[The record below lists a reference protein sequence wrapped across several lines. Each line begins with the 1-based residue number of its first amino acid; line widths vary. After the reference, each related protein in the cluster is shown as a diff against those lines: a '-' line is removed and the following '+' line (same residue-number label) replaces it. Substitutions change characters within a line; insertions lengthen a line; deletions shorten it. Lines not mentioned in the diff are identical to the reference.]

1 MKNKTIKKYILSL
14 IILLIF
20 IVSLIFILNRYEYK
34 MYTKN
39 YNDKINLIIS
49 NIKNRYPNIEE
60 SDIIEIINNEEDSED
75 ILSKYGID
83 SITKNDKVNNKIRI
97 ISLIIIITFDSLII
111 LIFYLY
117 DKNKSKKIK
126 EITKMIS
133 KINNRQFDIDIND
146 FNEGELSILKNEI
159 SKTTIM
165 LRQVADN
172 SVKDKLNL
180 KDSLGDISHQLKTP
194 LTSITIM
201 IDNILDSPDM
211 DEKTRKKFLINI
223 KREILNINF
232 LVMSLLKL
240 SKFDANVVKFN
251 KESVYLKDIIIE
263 SIKNVSMIKELKN
276 ITIKVSGDDDIKLLC
291 DFKWQV
297 ESITN
302 ILKNSIEHT
311 SEYGTVEVN
320 YSENKLYTR
329 ILIKDNGKGI
339 NSDDLPHIFDRFY
352 KGENGSDDSFG
363 IGLSLSKTII
373 EKEGGSI
380 TVKSTPNIGT
390 IFTIKYLKKTK
401 NIEI

>member
-20 IVSLIFILNRYEYK
+20 NVSLIFILNRYEYK

-39 YNDKINLIIS
+39 YNDKINSIIS

-83 SITKNDKVNNKIRI
+83 SITKNDKVNNKVRI

-146 FNEGELSILKNEI
+146 FNEGELSILKNEK

-201 IDNILDSPDM
+201 IDNILDNPDM
-211 DEKTRKKFLINI
+211 NEKTRKKFLINI

-276 ITIKVSGDDDIKLLC
+276 ITIKVSGDDNIKLLC

-339 NSDDLPHIFDRFY
+339 DSDDLPHIFDRFY

-390 IFTIKYLKKTK
+390 IFTIKYLK
-401 NIEI
+401 

>member
-14 IILLIF
+14 IILLILN
-20 IVSLIFILNRYEYK
+20 ISLIFILNRYEYK

-39 YNDKINLIIS
+39 YNDKINSIIS

-201 IDNILDSPDM
+201 IDNILDNPDM
-211 DEKTRKKFLINI
+211 NEKTRKKFLVNI

-276 ITIKVSGDDDIKLLC
+276 ITIKVSGDDNIKLLC

-339 NSDDLPHIFDRFY
+339 DSDDLPHIFDRFY
-352 KGENGSDDSFG
+352 KGKNGSDDSFG

-390 IFTIKYLKKTK
+390 IFTIKYLK
-401 NIEI
+401 

>member
-20 IVSLIFILNRYEYK
+20 NVSLIFILNRYEYK

-39 YNDKINLIIS
+39 YNDKINSIIS
-49 NIKNRYPNIEE
+49 NIKNKYPNIEE

-83 SITKNDKVNNKIRI
+83 SITKNDKVNNKVRI

-211 DEKTRKKFLINI
+211 NEKTRKKFLINI

-276 ITIKVSGDDDIKLLC
+276 ITIKVSGDDNIKLLC

-390 IFTIKYLKKTK
+390 IFTIKYLK
-401 NIEI
+401 

>member
-20 IVSLIFILNRYEYK
+20 NVSLIFILNRYEYK
-34 MYTKN
+34 MYAKN
-39 YNDKINLIIS
+39 YNDKINSIIS
-49 NIKNRYPNIEE
+49 NIKNKYPNIEE

-83 SITKNDKVNNKIRI
+83 SITKNDKVNNKLRI

-159 SKTTIM
+159 SKTTTM

-201 IDNILDSPDM
+201 IDNILDNPDM

-223 KREILNINF
+223 KRETLNINF

-276 ITIKVSGDDDIKLLC
+276 ITIKVSGDDNIKLLC

-352 KGENGSDDSFG
+352 KGKNGSDDSFG

-390 IFTIKYLKKTK
+390 IFTIKYLK
-401 NIEI
+401 

>member
-1 MKNKTIKKYILSL
+1 MENKTIKKYILSL

-20 IVSLIFILNRYEYK
+20 NVSLIFILNRYEYK

-39 YNDKINLIIS
+39 YNDKINSIIS
-49 NIKNRYPNIEE
+49 NIKNKYPNIEE

-83 SITKNDKVNNKIRI
+83 SITKNDKVNNKLRI

-159 SKTTIM
+159 SKTTTM

-201 IDNILDSPDM
+201 IDNILDNPDM
-211 DEKTRKKFLINI
+211 NEKTRKKFLINI

-251 KESVYLKDIIIE
+251 KESVYLKDIIID

-276 ITIKVSGDDDIKLLC
+276 ITIKVSGDDNIKLLC

-352 KGENGSDDSFG
+352 KGKNGSDDSFG

-390 IFTIKYLKKTK
+390 IFTIKYLK
-401 NIEI
+401 

>member
-1 MKNKTIKKYILSL
+1 MKNRRIKKYIISFL
-14 IILLIF
+14 ILLIANVLLLF
-20 IVSLIFILNRYEYK
+20 IINKYEYK
-34 MYTKN
+34 TYTNN
-39 YNDKINLIIS
+39 YNNKINIIIN
-49 NIKNRYPNIEE
+49 NIKEKYPDIKE
-60 SDIIEIINNEEDSED
+60 SDIIEILNTETNNID
-75 ILSKYGID
+75 ILDKYGIND
-83 SITKNDKVNNKIRI
+83 NNGIIENDNFNKRITI
-97 ISLIIIITFDSLII
+97 ISLLLTILFDIIII
-111 LIFYLY
+111 LIFYIY
-117 DKNKSKKIK
+117 DKNNSKKIN

-146 FNEGELSILKNEI
+146 FKEGELSILKNEI
-159 SKTTIM
+159 SKTTTM

-172 SVKDKLNL
+172 SIKDKINL

-201 IDNILDSPDM
+201 IDNILDNPNM
-211 DEKTRKKFLINI
+211 DEKTRKTFLINI
-223 KREILNINF
+223 KREIININF

-251 KESVYLKDIIIE
+251 KEEVYIKDIINE

-276 ITIKVSGDDDIKLLC
+276 ISIKVSGDDNIKLLC
-291 DFKWQV
+291 DYKWQV

-311 SEYGTVEVN
+311 NEYGVVEIN

-339 NSDDLPHIFDRFY
+339 DNEDLPHIFDRFY
-352 KGENGSDDSFG
+352 KGKNGSEDSIG

-380 TVKSTPNIGT
+380 TAKSTPNIGT
-390 IFTIKYLKKTK
+390 VFTIKYLK
-401 NIEI
+401 

>member
-20 IVSLIFILNRYEYK
+20 NISLIFILNRYEYK

-39 YNDKINLIIS
+39 YNDKINSIIS
-49 NIKNRYPNIEE
+49 NIKNKYPNIEE

-83 SITKNDKVNNKIRI
+83 SITKNDKVNNKLRI

-201 IDNILDSPDM
+201 IDNILDNPDM
-211 DEKTRKKFLINI
+211 DEKTRKRFLINI

-240 SKFDANVVKFN
+240 LKFDANVVRFN
-251 KESVYLKDIIIE
+251 KESVYLKDIIKE

-276 ITIKVSGDDDIKLLC
+276 ITIKVSGDDNIKLLC

-311 SEYGTVEVN
+311 KEYGIVEVN

-339 NSDDLPHIFDRFY
+339 DSDDLPHIFDRFY

-390 IFTIKYLKKTK
+390 IFTIKYLK
-401 NIEI
+401 

>member
-20 IVSLIFILNRYEYK
+20 NVSLIFILNRYEYK
-34 MYTKN
+34 MYAKN
-39 YNDKINLIIS
+39 YNDKINSIIS

-211 DEKTRKKFLINI
+211 NEKTRKKFLINI

-339 NSDDLPHIFDRFY
+339 DSGDLPHIFDRFY

-390 IFTIKYLKKTK
+390 IFTIKYLK
-401 NIEI
+401 

>member
-20 IVSLIFILNRYEYK
+20 NVSLIFILNRYEYK

-39 YNDKINLIIS
+39 YNDKINSIIS
-49 NIKNRYPNIEE
+49 NIKNKYPNIEE

-211 DEKTRKKFLINI
+211 NEKTRKKFLINI

-276 ITIKVSGDDDIKLLC
+276 ITIKVSGDDNIKLLC

-352 KGENGSDDSFG
+352 KGKNGSDDSFG

-390 IFTIKYLKKTK
+390 IFTIKYLK
-401 NIEI
+401 

>member
-20 IVSLIFILNRYEYK
+20 NVSLIFILNRYEYK

-39 YNDKINLIIS
+39 YNDKINSIIS
-49 NIKNRYPNIEE
+49 NIKNKYPNIEE
-60 SDIIEIINNEEDSED
+60 SDIIEIINNEKDSED

-159 SKTTIM
+159 SKTTTM

-201 IDNILDSPDM
+201 IDNILDNPDM
-211 DEKTRKKFLINI
+211 NEKTRKKFLINI

-276 ITIKVSGDDDIKLLC
+276 ITIKVSGDDNIKLLC

-339 NSDDLPHIFDRFY
+339 DSDDLPHIFDRFY

-390 IFTIKYLKKTK
+390 IFTIKYLK
-401 NIEI
+401 

>member
-20 IVSLIFILNRYEYK
+20 NVSLIFILNRYEYK

-39 YNDKINLIIS
+39 YNDKINSIIS
-49 NIKNRYPNIEE
+49 NIKNKYPNIEE
-60 SDIIEIINNEEDSED
+60 SDIIEIINNEKDSED

-159 SKTTIM
+159 SKTTTM

-211 DEKTRKKFLINI
+211 NEKTRKKFLINI

-276 ITIKVSGDDDIKLLC
+276 ITIKVSGDDNIKLLC

-339 NSDDLPHIFDRFY
+339 DSGDLPHIFDRFY

-390 IFTIKYLKKTK
+390 IFTIKYLK
-401 NIEI
+401 

>member
-20 IVSLIFILNRYEYK
+20 NISLIFILNRYEYK

-39 YNDKINLIIS
+39 YNDKINSIIS
-49 NIKNRYPNIEE
+49 NIKNKYPNIEE

-83 SITKNDKVNNKIRI
+83 SITKNDKVNNKVRI

-201 IDNILDSPDM
+201 IDNILDNPDM
-211 DEKTRKKFLINI
+211 NEKTRKKFLINI

-276 ITIKVSGDDDIKLLC
+276 ITIKVSGDDNIKLLC

-339 NSDDLPHIFDRFY
+339 DSDDLPHIFDRFY

-390 IFTIKYLKKTK
+390 IFTIKYLK
-401 NIEI
+401 

>member
-20 IVSLIFILNRYEYK
+20 NVSLIFILNRYEYK

-39 YNDKINLIIS
+39 YNDKINSIIS

-83 SITKNDKVNNKIRI
+83 SITKNDKVNNRIRI

-211 DEKTRKKFLINI
+211 NEKTRKKFLINI

-276 ITIKVSGDDDIKLLC
+276 ITIKVSGDDNIKLLC
-291 DFKWQV
+291 NFKWQV

-352 KGENGSDDSFG
+352 KGKNGSDDSFG

-390 IFTIKYLKKTK
+390 IFTIKYLK
-401 NIEI
+401 

>member
-20 IVSLIFILNRYEYK
+20 NVSLIFILNRYEYK

-39 YNDKINLIIS
+39 YNDKINSIIS
-49 NIKNRYPNIEE
+49 NIKNKYPNIEE
-60 SDIIEIINNEEDSED
+60 SDIIEIINNKEDSED

-83 SITKNDKVNNKIRI
+83 SITKNDKVNNKIKI

-159 SKTTIM
+159 SKTTTM

-201 IDNILDSPDM
+201 IDNILDNPDM

-276 ITIKVSGDDDIKLLC
+276 ITIKVSGDDNIKLLC

-339 NSDDLPHIFDRFY
+339 DSDDLPHIFDRFY

-390 IFTIKYLKKTK
+390 IFTIKYLK
-401 NIEI
+401 

>member
-20 IVSLIFILNRYEYK
+20 NVSLIFILNRYEYK

-39 YNDKINLIIS
+39 YNDKINSIIS

-276 ITIKVSGDDDIKLLC
+276 ITIKVSGDDNIKLLC

-390 IFTIKYLKKTK
+390 IFTIKYLK
-401 NIEI
+401 

>member
-20 IVSLIFILNRYEYK
+20 NVSLIFILNRYEYK

-39 YNDKINLIIS
+39 YNDKINSIIS

-83 SITKNDKVNNKIRI
+83 SITKNDKVNNRIRI

-211 DEKTRKKFLINI
+211 NEKTRKKFLINI

-263 SIKNVSMIKELKN
+263 SIKNVSMIKELKK
-276 ITIKVSGDDDIKLLC
+276 ITVKVSGDDNIKLLC

-339 NSDDLPHIFDRFY
+339 DSGDLPHIFDRFY

-390 IFTIKYLKKTK
+390 IFTIKYLK
-401 NIEI
+401 

>member
-20 IVSLIFILNRYEYK
+20 NVSLIFILNRYEYK
-34 MYTKN
+34 MYAKN
-39 YNDKINLIIS
+39 YNDKINSIIS

-211 DEKTRKKFLINI
+211 NEKTRKKFLINI

-276 ITIKVSGDDDIKLLC
+276 ITIKVSGDDNIKLLC

-339 NSDDLPHIFDRFY
+339 DSGDLPHIFDRFY
-352 KGENGSDDSFG
+352 KGKNGSDDSFD

-390 IFTIKYLKKTK
+390 IFTIKYLK
-401 NIEI
+401 

>member
-1 MKNKTIKKYILSL
+1 MKNKIIKKYILSL
-14 IILLIF
+14 IILLILN
-20 IVSLIFILNRYEYK
+20 ISLIFILNRYEYK

-39 YNDKINLIIS
+39 YNDKINTIIS
-49 NIKNRYPNIEE
+49 NIKNKYPDIEE
-60 SDIIEIINNEEDSED
+60 SDIIEIINSEEDSED

-172 SVKDKLNL
+172 SINDKLNL

-201 IDNILDSPDM
+201 IDNILDNPDM
-211 DEKTRKKFLINI
+211 DENTRRKFLINI

-251 KESVYLKDIIIE
+251 KESVYLKDIINE

-276 ITIKVSGDDDIKLLC
+276 ITIKVSGDDNIKLLC
-291 DFKWQV
+291 DFKWQI

-339 NSDDLPHIFDRFY
+339 DSDDLPHIFDRFY
-352 KGENGSDDSFG
+352 KGKNGSNDSFG

-390 IFTIKYLKKTK
+390 IFTIKYLK
-401 NIEI
+401 

>member
-20 IVSLIFILNRYEYK
+20 NISLIFILNRYEYK

-39 YNDKINLIIS
+39 YNDKINSIIS
-49 NIKNRYPNIEE
+49 NIKNKYPNIEE

-83 SITKNDKVNNKIRI
+83 SITKNDKVNNKVRI

-159 SKTTIM
+159 SKTTTM

-276 ITIKVSGDDDIKLLC
+276 ITIKVSGDDNIKLLC

-352 KGENGSDDSFG
+352 KGKNGSDDSFG

-390 IFTIKYLKKTK
+390 IFTIKYLK
-401 NIEI
+401 

>member
-20 IVSLIFILNRYEYK
+20 NVSLIFILNRYEYK

-390 IFTIKYLKKTK
+390 IFTIKYLK
-401 NIEI
+401 

>member
-20 IVSLIFILNRYEYK
+20 NISLIFILNRYEYK
-34 MYTKN
+34 TYAKN
-39 YNDKINLIIS
+39 YNDKINSIIS
-49 NIKNRYPNIEE
+49 SIKDKYPDIEE
-60 SDIIEIINNEEDSED
+60 SDIIEIINSEEDSED
-75 ILSKYGID
+75 ILSKYGIN

-172 SVKDKLNL
+172 SINDKLNL
-180 KDSLGDISHQLKTP
+180 KDSLGDISHQLRTP

-201 IDNILDSPDM
+201 IDNILDNPDM
-211 DEKTRKKFLINI
+211 DEKTRKRFLINI
-223 KREILNINF
+223 KREIVNINF

-251 KESVYLKDIIIE
+251 KESVYLKDIINE

-276 ITIKVSGDDDIKLLC
+276 ITIKVSGDDNIKLLC

-311 SEYGTVEVN
+311 KEYGIVEVN

-339 NSDDLPHIFDRFY
+339 DSDDLPHIFDRFY
-352 KGENGSDDSFG
+352 KGENSSDDSFG

-390 IFTIKYLKKTK
+390 IFTIKYLK
-401 NIEI
+401 

>member
-20 IVSLIFILNRYEYK
+20 NVSLIFILNRYEYK

-39 YNDKINLIIS
+39 YNDKINSIIS
-49 NIKNRYPNIEE
+49 NIKNKYPNIEE

-83 SITKNDKVNNKIRI
+83 GITKNDKVNNKLRI

-159 SKTTIM
+159 SKTTTM

-276 ITIKVSGDDDIKLLC
+276 ITIKVSGDDNIKLLC

-352 KGENGSDDSFG
+352 KGKNGSDDSFG

-380 TVKSTPNIGT
+380 IVKSTPNIGT
-390 IFTIKYLKKTK
+390 IFTIKYLK
-401 NIEI
+401 

>member
-20 IVSLIFILNRYEYK
+20 NVSLIFILNRYEYK

-39 YNDKINLIIS
+39 YNDKINSIIS
-49 NIKNRYPNIEE
+49 NIKNKYPNIEE

-211 DEKTRKKFLINI
+211 NEKTRKKFLINI

-276 ITIKVSGDDDIKLLC
+276 ITIKVSGDDNIKLLC

-339 NSDDLPHIFDRFY
+339 DSDDLPHIFDRFY
-352 KGENGSDDSFG
+352 KGKNGSDDSFG

-390 IFTIKYLKKTK
+390 IFTIKYLK
-401 NIEI
+401 

>member
-20 IVSLIFILNRYEYK
+20 NVSLIFILNRYEYK

-39 YNDKINLIIS
+39 YNDKINSIIS

-159 SKTTIM
+159 SKTTTM

-201 IDNILDSPDM
+201 IDNILDNPDM
-211 DEKTRKKFLINI
+211 NEKTRKKFLINI

-276 ITIKVSGDDDIKLLC
+276 ITIKVSGDDNIKLLC

-339 NSDDLPHIFDRFY
+339 DSDDLPHIFDRFY
-352 KGENGSDDSFG
+352 KGKNGSDDSFG

-390 IFTIKYLKKTK
+390 IFTIKYLK
-401 NIEI
+401 

>member
-20 IVSLIFILNRYEYK
+20 NVSLIFILNRYEYK

-39 YNDKINLIIS
+39 YNDKINSIIS
-49 NIKNRYPNIEE
+49 NIKNKYPNIEE

-97 ISLIIIITFDSLII
+97 ISLIIIITFDLLII

-159 SKTTIM
+159 SKTTTM

-201 IDNILDSPDM
+201 IDNILDNPDM

-276 ITIKVSGDDDIKLLC
+276 ITIKVSGDDNIKLLC

-339 NSDDLPHIFDRFY
+339 DSGDLPHIFDRFY
-352 KGENGSDDSFG
+352 KGKNGSDDSFG

-380 TVKSTPNIGT
+380 TVKSTPKIGT
-390 IFTIKYLKKTK
+390 IFTIKYLK
-401 NIEI
+401 

>member
-20 IVSLIFILNRYEYK
+20 NVSLIFILNRYEYK
-34 MYTKN
+34 MYAKN
-39 YNDKINLIIS
+39 YNDKINSIIS
-49 NIKNRYPNIEE
+49 NIKNKYPNIEE

-211 DEKTRKKFLINI
+211 NEKTRKKFLINI

-232 LVMSLLKL
+232 LVISLLKL

-276 ITIKVSGDDDIKLLC
+276 ITIKVSGDDNIKLLC

-339 NSDDLPHIFDRFY
+339 DSGDLPHIFDRFY
-352 KGENGSDDSFG
+352 KGKNGSDDSFG

-390 IFTIKYLKKTK
+390 IFTIKYLK
-401 NIEI
+401 

>member
-20 IVSLIFILNRYEYK
+20 NVSLIFILNRYEYK

-39 YNDKINLIIS
+39 YNDKINSIIS

-60 SDIIEIINNEEDSED
+60 SDIIEIINNEKDSED

-83 SITKNDKVNNKIRI
+83 SITKNDKVNNKIII

-159 SKTTIM
+159 SKTTTM

-201 IDNILDSPDM
+201 IDNILDNPDM
-211 DEKTRKKFLINI
+211 NEKTRKKFLINI

-276 ITIKVSGDDDIKLLC
+276 ITIKVSGDDNIKLLC

-311 SEYGTVEVN
+311 SEYGIVEVN

-339 NSDDLPHIFDRFY
+339 DSDDLPHIFDRFY
-352 KGENGSDDSFG
+352 KGKNGSDDSFG

-390 IFTIKYLKKTK
+390 IFTIKYLK
-401 NIEI
+401 

>member
-20 IVSLIFILNRYEYK
+20 NISLIFILNRYEYK

-39 YNDKINLIIS
+39 YNDKINSIIS
-49 NIKNRYPNIEE
+49 NIKNKYPNIEE

-211 DEKTRKKFLINI
+211 NEKTRKKFLINI

-276 ITIKVSGDDDIKLLC
+276 ITIKVSGDDNIKLLC

-339 NSDDLPHIFDRFY
+339 DSGDLPHIFDRFY
-352 KGENGSDDSFG
+352 KGKNGSDDSFG

-390 IFTIKYLKKTK
+390 IFTIKYLK
-401 NIEI
+401 

>member
-20 IVSLIFILNRYEYK
+20 NVSLIFILNRYEYK

-39 YNDKINLIIS
+39 YNDKINSIIS

-60 SDIIEIINNEEDSED
+60 SDIIEIINNEKDSED

-159 SKTTIM
+159 SKTTTM

-201 IDNILDSPDM
+201 IDNILDNPDM
-211 DEKTRKKFLINI
+211 NEKTRKKFLINI

-276 ITIKVSGDDDIKLLC
+276 ITIKVSGDDNIKLLC

-339 NSDDLPHIFDRFY
+339 DSDDLPHIFDRFY
-352 KGENGSDDSFG
+352 KGKNGSDDSFG

-390 IFTIKYLKKTK
+390 IFTIKYLK
-401 NIEI
+401 

>member
-1 MKNKTIKKYILSL
+1 MKNKRIKKYIVSFL
-14 IILLIF
+14 ILLITN
-20 IVSLIFILNRYEYK
+20 ISLIFIINKYEYK
-34 MYTKN
+34 TYTNN
-39 YNDKINLIIS
+39 YNNKINIIIN
-49 NIKNRYPNIEE
+49 NIKEKYPDIKE
-60 SDIIEIINNEEDSED
+60 SDIIEILNTETNNID
-75 ILSKYGID
+75 ILDKYGIND
-83 SITKNDKVNNKIRI
+83 NNGIIENDKFNNKITI
-97 ISLIIIITFDSLII
+97 IFLLLTILFDIIII
-111 LIFYLY
+111 LIFYIY
-117 DKNKSKKIK
+117 DKNNSKKIN
-126 EITKMIS
+126 EIIKVIS

-146 FNEGELSILKNEI
+146 FKEGELSILKNEI
-159 SKTTIM
+159 SKTTTM

-172 SVKDKLNL
+172 SIKDKINL

-201 IDNILDSPDM
+201 IDNILDNPDM

-223 KREILNINF
+223 KREIININF

-251 KESVYLKDIIIE
+251 KEEVYIKDIIKE

-276 ITIKVSGDDDIKLLC
+276 ISIKVSGDDNIKLLC

-311 SEYGTVEVN
+311 DEYGIVEIN

-339 NSDDLPHIFDRFY
+339 DSEDLPHIFDRFY
-352 KGENGSDDSFG
+352 KGKKCSEDSIG

-380 TVKSTPNIGT
+380 TAKSTPDVGT
-390 IFTIKYLKKTK
+390 IFTIKYLK
-401 NIEI
+401 

>member
-20 IVSLIFILNRYEYK
+20 NVSLIFILNRYEYK

-39 YNDKINLIIS
+39 YNDKINSIIS
-49 NIKNRYPNIEE
+49 NIKNKYPNIEE

-83 SITKNDKVNNKIRI
+83 SITKNDKVNNKVRI

-159 SKTTIM
+159 SKTTTM

-211 DEKTRKKFLINI
+211 NEKTRKKFLINI

-276 ITIKVSGDDDIKLLC
+276 ITIKVSGDDNIKLLC

-352 KGENGSDDSFG
+352 KGKNGSDDSFG

-380 TVKSTPNIGT
+380 TVKSTPNVGT
-390 IFTIKYLKKTK
+390 IFTIKYLK
-401 NIEI
+401 

>member
-20 IVSLIFILNRYEYK
+20 NVSLIFILNRYEYK
-34 MYTKN
+34 MYAKN
-39 YNDKINLIIS
+39 YNDKINTIIS
-49 NIKNRYPNIEE
+49 NIKNKYPDIEE
-60 SDIIEIINNEEDSED
+60 SDIIEIINSEQDSED

-133 KINNRQFDIDIND
+133 KINNRQFDININD
-146 FNEGELSILKNEI
+146 FNEGELSILKSEI

-201 IDNILDSPDM
+201 IDNILDNPDM
-211 DEKTRKKFLINI
+211 DEKTRKRFLINI

-251 KESVYLKDIIIE
+251 KESVYLKDIINE

-276 ITIKVSGDDDIKLLC
+276 ITIKVSGDDNIKLLC
-291 DFKWQV
+291 DFKWQI

-339 NSDDLPHIFDRFY
+339 DSDDLPHIFDRFY
-352 KGENGSDDSFG
+352 KGKNGSNDSFG

-390 IFTIKYLKKTK
+390 IFTIKYLK
-401 NIEI
+401 

>member
-20 IVSLIFILNRYEYK
+20 NVSLIFILNRYEYK
-34 MYTKN
+34 MYAKN
-39 YNDKINLIIS
+39 YNDKINSIIS
-49 NIKNRYPNIEE
+49 NIKNKYPNIEE

-211 DEKTRKKFLINI
+211 NEKTRKKFLINI

-276 ITIKVSGDDDIKLLC
+276 ITIKVSGDDNIKLLC

-329 ILIKDNGKGI
+329 ILIKDNGKCI

-352 KGENGSDDSFG
+352 KGKNGSDDSFG

-390 IFTIKYLKKTK
+390 IFTIKYLK
-401 NIEI
+401 

>member
-20 IVSLIFILNRYEYK
+20 NVSLIFILNRYEYK

-39 YNDKINLIIS
+39 YNDKINSIIS
-49 NIKNRYPNIEE
+49 NIKNKYPNIEE

-83 SITKNDKVNNKIRI
+83 SITKNDKVNNKVRI

-159 SKTTIM
+159 SKTTTM

-201 IDNILDSPDM
+201 IDNILDNPDM
-211 DEKTRKKFLINI
+211 NEKTRKKFLINI

-251 KESVYLKDIIIE
+251 KESVYLKDIIID

-276 ITIKVSGDDDIKLLC
+276 ITIKVSGDDNIKLLC

-352 KGENGSDDSFG
+352 KGKNGSDDSFG

-390 IFTIKYLKKTK
+390 IFTIKYLK
-401 NIEI
+401 

>member
-20 IVSLIFILNRYEYK
+20 NVSLIFILNRYEYK

-39 YNDKINLIIS
+39 YNDKINSIIS
-49 NIKNRYPNIEE
+49 NIKNKYPNIEE

-276 ITIKVSGDDDIKLLC
+276 ITIKVSGDDNIKLLC

-390 IFTIKYLKKTK
+390 IFTIKYLK
-401 NIEI
+401 

>member
-20 IVSLIFILNRYEYK
+20 NVSLIFILNRYEYK

-39 YNDKINLIIS
+39 YNDKINSIIS

-60 SDIIEIINNEEDSED
+60 SDIIEIINNEKDSED

-146 FNEGELSILKNEI
+146 FNEGELSIHKNEI
-159 SKTTIM
+159 SKTITM

-276 ITIKVSGDDDIKLLC
+276 ITIKVSGDDNIKLLC

-390 IFTIKYLKKTK
+390 IFTIKYLK
-401 NIEI
+401 

>member
-20 IVSLIFILNRYEYK
+20 NVSLIFILNRYEYK

-39 YNDKINLIIS
+39 YNDKINTIIS
-49 NIKNRYPNIEE
+49 NIKNKYPNIEE

-83 SITKNDKVNNKIRI
+83 SITKNDKVNNKLRI

-201 IDNILDSPDM
+201 IDNILDNPDM

-276 ITIKVSGDDDIKLLC
+276 ITIKVSGDDNIKLLC
-291 DFKWQV
+291 DFKWQI

-339 NSDDLPHIFDRFY
+339 DSDDLPHIFDRFY
-352 KGENGSDDSFG
+352 KGKNGSNDSFG

-390 IFTIKYLKKTK
+390 IFTIKYLK
-401 NIEI
+401 

>member
-20 IVSLIFILNRYEYK
+20 NVSLIFILNRYEYK

-39 YNDKINLIIS
+39 YNDKINSIIS
-49 NIKNRYPNIEE
+49 NIKNKYPNIEE

-159 SKTTIM
+159 SKTTTM

-276 ITIKVSGDDDIKLLC
+276 ITIKVSGDDNIKLLC

-311 SEYGTVEVN
+311 KEYGTVEVN

-352 KGENGSDDSFG
+352 KGKNGSDDSFG

-390 IFTIKYLKKTK
+390 IFTIKYLK
-401 NIEI
+401 

>member
-20 IVSLIFILNRYEYK
+20 NISLIFILNRYEYK

-39 YNDKINLIIS
+39 YNDKINSIIS
-49 NIKNRYPNIEE
+49 NIKNKYPNIEE

-83 SITKNDKVNNKIRI
+83 SITKNDKVNNKVRI

-201 IDNILDSPDM
+201 IDNILDNPDM
-211 DEKTRKKFLINI
+211 DEKTRKRFLINI

-240 SKFDANVVKFN
+240 SKFDANVVRFN
-251 KESVYLKDIIIE
+251 KESVYLKDIIKE

-276 ITIKVSGDDDIKLLC
+276 ITIKVSGDDNIKLLC

-352 KGENGSDDSFG
+352 KGKNGSDDSFG

-390 IFTIKYLKKTK
+390 IFTIKYLK
-401 NIEI
+401 

>member
-14 IILLIF
+14 IILLILN
-20 IVSLIFILNRYEYK
+20 ISLIFILNRYEYK

-39 YNDKINLIIS
+39 YNDKINSIIS
-49 NIKNRYPNIEE
+49 NIKNKYPDIEE
-60 SDIIEIINNEEDSED
+60 SDIIEIINSEEDSED

-172 SVKDKLNL
+172 SINDKLNL

-201 IDNILDSPDM
+201 IDNILDNPDM
-211 DEKTRKKFLINI
+211 DEKTRKRFLINI

-251 KESVYLKDIIIE
+251 KESVYLKDIINE

-276 ITIKVSGDDDIKLLC
+276 ITIKVSGDDNIKLLC

-311 SEYGTVEVN
+311 KEYGIVEVN

-339 NSDDLPHIFDRFY
+339 DSDDLPHIFDRFY
-352 KGENGSDDSFG
+352 KGENSSDDSFG

-390 IFTIKYLKKTK
+390 IFTIKYLK
-401 NIEI
+401 